1 MEFSANAQVL
11 NDIDVR
17 MGIFRGNTV
26 SPLTFDLY
34 MIPMKL
40 ILKKTR
46 LAINGKKTVQNK
58 PAPNHGKLKSIW
70 EK

>member
-26 SPLTFDLY
+26 SPFNFWFVYDSHEVD
-34 MIPMKL
+34 I
-40 ILKKTR
+40 KK
-46 LAINGKKTVQNK
+46 KNK
-58 PAPNHGKLKSIW
+58 ACYQW
-70 EK
+70 ERNSSE

>member
-34 MIPMKL
+34 MIP
-40 ILKKTR
+40 I
-46 LAINGKKTVQNK
+46 
-58 PAPNHGKLKSIW
+58 S
-70 EK
+70 